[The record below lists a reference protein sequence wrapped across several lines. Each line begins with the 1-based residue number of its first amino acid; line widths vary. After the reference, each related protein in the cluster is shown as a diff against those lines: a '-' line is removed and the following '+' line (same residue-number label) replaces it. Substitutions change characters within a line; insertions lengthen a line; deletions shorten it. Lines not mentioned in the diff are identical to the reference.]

1 MLANSI
7 VMVCLLFIPRS
18 LGYSTTCRAF
28 TSSSSSSWAFRRTAP
43 TMMPEGPEV
52 RTIATSIDAQ
62 LKKTPSRLVSVD
74 CLSGRY
80 VRHGPPANHGNFLSS
95 LQLHP
100 DSSEIKAWKCR
111 GKFQY
116 LLLSDEQRSIWVTLG
131 MSGRFSFDA
140 DLNHKHSR
148 VNFVLE
154 DLETRAKR
162 NLTFIDARNFGTVR
176 FSLDRQELE
185 DKLKTLG
192 PDLLDEGELTD
203 EVFLQVARKSCVAAK
218 SPLNVCVFLMNQKKI
233 SGVGNYIL
241 AEGLHKANV
250 DPWATLDEIDD
261 LTLIS
266 LIRHLRETAM
276 RSFDAQGLTRQKG
289 GSYRSL
295 SGSSGKFEFELMVY
309 GRSETPSNEP
319 VYKVIDGPHKR
330 AIHFTMSQIS
340 PERWEYVAER
350 AGLSKRR

>member
-1 MLANSI
+1 M
-7 VMVCLLFIPRS
+7 
-18 LGYSTTCRAF
+18 
-28 TSSSSSSWAFRRTAP
+28 
-43 TMMPEGPEV
+43 
-52 RTIATSIDAQ
+52 RTIATSIDAA
-62 LKKTPSRLVSVD
+62 LKKSPSRLVSVD

-80 VRHGPPANHGNFLSS
+80 IRHGPPANHETFLSS

-100 DSSEIKAWKCR
+100 EASEIKEWKCR

-116 LLLSDEQRSIWVTLG
+116 LLLSDQQRSVWVTLG
-131 MSGRFSFDA
+131 MSGRFSFNA
-140 DLNHKHSR
+140 DLDHKHSR

-154 DLETRAKR
+154 DLETRARR

-176 FSLDRQELE
+176 MSMDRQELE

-192 PDLLDEGELTD
+192 PDLLDESDLTD
-203 EVFLQVARKSCVAAK
+203 EVFLQIVRRSCVAAK

-261 LTLIS
+261 PTSIS
-266 LIRHLRETAM
+266 LVRHLRETA
-276 RSFDAQGLTRQKG
+276 RSSFDAQGLTRRKG

-309 GRSETPSNEP
+309 GRYETPSNEP
-319 VYKVIDGPHKR
+319 VYKVVDGPHKR
-330 AIHFTMSQIS
+330 AIHFTKSQIS
-340 PERWEYVAER
+340 PERWDYVAER
-350 AGLSKRR
+350 AGLKT